1 MTNGLR
7 TPFGIIPIRVLREML
22 EPLRERENRILEL
35 ENEVKRLKQQLN
47 SWGYL
52 ISNIDNFS
60 TGSTQRC
67 YFPYGSR
74 LWLPYTIYRGIMKGI
89 IRGHQIGQFSRDA
102 PPRWWKMNNEIKLEM
117 TNKKPTTLH
126 TVKVNGVSMT
136 IFQHADGEVSMMIHT
151 VDDKLS
157 IEMCNVKVS
166 KKTTYVHHDDGT
178 KSTWADISI
187 IEKLERN

>member
-74 LWLPYTIYRGIMKGI
+74 LWLPYTIQG
-89 IRGHQIGQFSRDA
+89 
-102 PPRWWKMNNEIKLEM
+102 NNERYYKG
-117 TNKKPTTLH
+117 TPDR
-126 TVKVNGVSMT
+126 TV
-136 IFQHADGEVSMMIHT
+136 
-151 VDDKLS
+151 
-157 IEMCNVKVS
+157 
-166 KKTTYVHHDDGT
+166 
-178 KSTWADISI
+178 
-187 IEKLERN
+187 